1 MESIEFAKTV
11 RRICSTHVGCA
22 ECELNQVHGRCD
34 ITSRC
39 ADHVAIVSAVEQWE
53 KEHRDEVV
61 LMDVLEIKQYRDK
74 LERRFAAAIAR
85 INKRIAAMEDYCE
98 QKTIAYKN
106 YDLARRMIAEYTSA
120 MDKAEIEK

>member
-1 MESIEFAKTV
+1 MEAVEFAKTV

-39 ADHVAIVSAVEQWE
+39 ADHVAE

-120 MDKAEIEK
+120 MDKAEVEE